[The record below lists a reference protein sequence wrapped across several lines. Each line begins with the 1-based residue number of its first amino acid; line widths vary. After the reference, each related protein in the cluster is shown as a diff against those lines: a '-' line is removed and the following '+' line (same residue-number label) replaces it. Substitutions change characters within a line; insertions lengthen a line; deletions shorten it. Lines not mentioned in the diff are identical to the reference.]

1 MTAAPHARARRL
13 LRWYPA
19 RWRARYGEEFAELLT
34 AEIAERPW
42 SWRRTADVAAAG
54 LRARLAAAG
63 LAGFPVDQAAARRAA
78 LAATAC
84 CAAAFAALG
93 GSMWSQVAIGLQWT
107 TPPDHAVPL
116 AFALMSAGLLTLA
129 VLALLAAAP
138 VAAAAWSLAASGRGR
153 ALAGPGALT
162 AAGLAV
168 LVIGGRHF
176 GNGWPGTGGHLLPHQ
191 ELVPGGVA
199 AFCWA
204 ATLWVTSYWLHPA
217 ALAAFPAAELTWLAI
232 SPAAVG
238 AVVTGVL
245 RVLARIEL
253 SPRALRCE
261 MVLGSVALAGMAAFL
276 LGAVLWVTSAPAALP
291 ALLHAGLIDRA
302 ALAALTLAGAVTLAA
317 ARRMRGPAIGAG
329 R

>member
-1 MTAAPHARARRL
+1 MNGAPYTHARRL

-19 RWRARYGEEFAELLT
+19 RWRARYGEEFAELLA
-34 AEIAERPW
+34 AEIAERPK

-54 LRARLAAAG
+54 LRARMAAAG
-63 LAGFPVDQAAARRAA
+63 LAGFPVDQAGARRAA
-78 LAATAC
+78 LASAAC
-84 CAAAFAALG
+84 CAAAFASLG

-107 TPPDHAVPL
+107 APRDLTVGW
-116 AFALMSAGLLTLA
+116 AFALMSSGLLTLA
-129 VLALLAAAP
+129 VLAVLATAP

-153 ALAGPGALT
+153 PLAGPVALA
-162 AAGLAV
+162 AAGLTT

-191 ELVPGGVA
+191 GLVPGGVA

-217 ALAAFPAAELTWLAI
+217 ALAAFPAAELAWMLI

-238 AVVTGVL
+238 AVLTGVV
-245 RVLARIEL
+245 RVLARVEL

-261 MVLGSVALAGMAAFL
+261 VLLGSVAPAGMTAFL
-276 LGAVLWVTSAPAALP
+276 LGAVLWVTSPAAMLP

-302 ALAALTLAGAVTLAA
+302 GLAALLLAGAVAVAA
-317 ARRMRGPAIGAG
+317 ARRMRGSASGAD